1 MENEHK
7 YDDIINLPY
16 PRQTSRPRM
25 SAIERAAQ
33 FSPFAALVGHDEA
46 IAETA
51 RLTDSKVILTEDEE
65 NTLNDRIAFLSEI
78 LPECPLVGVTY
89 FVRDKKK
96 DGGAYFTKIGN
107 ARRVDEIG
115 RKIIFTDGTV
125 IPLDDMVSIE
135 GEVFEEIN
143 E

>member
-25 SAIERAAQ
+25 SAIGRAAQ

-51 RLTDSKVILTEDEE
+51 RLTDGKIELTEDEE
-65 NTLNDRIAFLSEI
+65 NALNDKIAFLSEI
-78 LPECPLVGVTY
+78 IPERPMIGITY

-107 ARRVDEIG
+107 ARRIDEVE
-115 RKIIFTDGTV
+115 RKIFFTDGTV
-125 IPLDDMVSIE
+125 ILFDDILIIE
-135 GEVFEEIN
+135 GEVFEDIN
-143 E
+143 